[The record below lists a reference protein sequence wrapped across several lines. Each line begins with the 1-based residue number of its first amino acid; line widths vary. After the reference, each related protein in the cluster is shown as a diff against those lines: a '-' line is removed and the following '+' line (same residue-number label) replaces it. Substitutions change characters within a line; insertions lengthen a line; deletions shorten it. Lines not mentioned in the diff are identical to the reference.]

1 MYFFILLSLRLE
13 KKPPLKTFDDVQ
25 TLLSQG
31 KKREV
36 KLLIR
41 DNAWPINSTIRAQL
55 WPAIC
60 SQHQIGKSMLEGYY
74 WDMVN
79 QVCTLPLCT
88 KTRIFQPNQ
97 NEPKIKKTKREINK
111 TTPSNSVT
119 AIRFQSSMNFPP
131 SILFL

>member
-1 MYFFILLSLRLE
+1 MFPYVCVE
-13 KKPPLKTFDDVQ
+13 KKPPLKTFEDVQ
-25 TLLSQG
+25 ALLSQG

-60 SQHQIGKSMLEGYY
+60 SQHQVGKSMLEGYY

-79 QVCTLPLCT
+79 QVSDLILS
-88 KTRIFQPNQ
+88 NS
-97 NEPKIKKTKREINK
+97 KREIN
-111 TTPSNSVT
+111 
-119 AIRFQSSMNFPP
+119 IEFY
-131 SILFL
+131 